1 MRIIETI
8 RKGTSCLIY
17 TGLITIIHSFFLYRI
32 FPRMTA
38 IPSYIGYFLT
48 AVTGII
54 WILGIIVLTLGEK
67 TE

>member
-8 RKGTSCLIY
+8 RKGITGIIY
-17 TGLITIIHSFFLYRI
+17 TGLVAIIHSIFLYRI

-54 WILGIIVLTLGEK
+54 WILGIITIILGEQD
-67 TE
+67 